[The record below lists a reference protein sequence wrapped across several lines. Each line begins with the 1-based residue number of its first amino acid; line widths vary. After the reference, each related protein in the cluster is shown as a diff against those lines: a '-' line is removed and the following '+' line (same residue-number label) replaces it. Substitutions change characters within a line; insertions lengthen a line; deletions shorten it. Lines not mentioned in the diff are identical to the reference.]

1 MTISLPYFHVEI
13 GCGLFLQLGRR
24 LEVFSFR
31 IPKHERCFDAWRI
44 RTDDDIS
51 IHLQTGTHR
60 LTISLITAPA
70 TQVAAS

>member
-1 MTISLPYFHVEI
+1 MIISLPYIHVEM

-31 IPKHERCFDAWRI
+31 TLKDTRRFDAWRI
-44 RTDDDIS
+44 RTADDIS
-51 IHLQTGTHR
+51 IHLQAGTHW

-70 TQVAAS
+70 PQVAAG